1 MNLVPWLT
9 FPAQPFKSRIMPCIR
24 VAVVGL
30 GGGIRQQVKGLF
42 IVIAWF
48 LLAQRVVCA
57 QVQQTRVESAF
68 CECSYTASA
77 FAFAGSGIDASE
89 IEPYW
94 QGTAKR
100 WLPGLLIM
108 LTLAA
113 LAAFVTL
120 YLQLKAESDRR
131 RRLSGMLIAAEE
143 RERRR
148 IASDLHDDFSQ
159 RLALLALNLD
169 NAVELIDESPEEAKR
184 HLGELLNSASEI
196 GADLHALSHRLHS
209 STLDNLGLVP
219 GINALCKE
227 FGRHYGIEVEFA
239 YSGIPRSVNP
249 DSALCVFRIVQES
262 LRNLKK
268 HSGASKGYVGLRRK
282 GVNLLLNV
290 TDVGIGFNPNRLGSA
305 AGLGLRS
312 MEERANL
319 LGGMLAIESTPGHGT
334 KIKARVPLYPKTATI
349 TTHNKAGQAS
359 SKRLFVRHR

>member
-1 MNLVPWLT
+1 
-9 FPAQPFKSRIMPCIR
+9 MPCVR
-24 VAVVGL
+24 AAVAGR
-30 GGGIRQQVKGLF
+30 GRCRIRQRVKGPF
-42 IVIAWF
+42 IVIVLL
-48 LLAQRVVCA
+48 LLAQTVVSA
-57 QVQQTRVESAF
+57 QVQAAPLAHVFYERSHTP
-68 CECSYTASA
+68 SA
-77 FAFAGSGIDASE
+77 FAFFDPGTDAFQ
-89 IEPYW
+89 IKPYW
-94 QGTAKR
+94 QGRVKR
-100 WLPGLLIM
+100 WLPGFLII
-108 LTLAA
+108 LTLVA

-120 YLQLKAESDRR
+120 YLQLKTESDRR
-131 RRLSGMLIAAEE
+131 RRLSGLLIAAEE

-184 HLGELLNSASEI
+184 HLRELLNSAGEL

-209 STLDNLGLVP
+209 STLENLGLVP

-239 YSGIPRSVNP
+239 YSGIPRAVNP

-290 TDVGIGFNPNRLGSA
+290 TDVGIGFNPNGLKSA

-334 KIKARVPLYPKTATI
+334 KIKACVPLYPQTATI
-349 TTHNKAGQAS
+349 ITHNKAGQMNP
-359 SKRLFVRHR
+359 KRLFVRHR